1 MSDSLMAGN
10 QAQSSLSASDS
21 SPLRLGIAGLGTVG
35 GGLVSLI
42 AKHSALVAARSGRA
56 IEITAVSARDRS
68 KDRGFDPSLLD
79 GVTWFEDAVAMAADA
94 EIDVFVELIGGSEG
108 VAKDAVETALKSGRS
123 VVTANKALIAHHGLA
138 LAKLAESEGVALAY
152 EAAVAGGIPIIKAIR
167 EGLAGNQIS
176 RLQGILNGTC
186 NYILTTM
193 RETGRSFDD
202 VLADAQDLGYA
213 EADPSFDVDGVDAA
227 HKLAILAS
235 LAFGAKIDF
244 DAVYIEGIR
253 NVSSDDIHYA
263 EEIGYRVKLL
273 GVAEDLGGTIQQR
286 VHPVMTPLSAPI
298 ASVEGVFNAVA
309 TEGDFVGA
317 SLLVGRGAGDGPT
330 ASAVIADILDIAAGR
345 MVPAFGVPVNQ
356 LRAVP
361 TAPVSAHQGAYYVR
375 LEVIDQPG
383 VMAGIT
389 KVLQEE
395 SISLETV
402 IQRGRAP
409 EEPVSVVL
417 TTHETTEA
425 AMQSALQK
433 ISAFSFSVETP
444 RLIRIDRTT

>member
-1 MSDSLMAGN
+1 MSDN
-10 QAQSSLSASDS
+10 QAHSSKSSRDASS
-21 SPLRLGIAGLGTVG
+21 ENAPLRLGIAGLGTVG

-42 AKHSALVAARSGRA
+42 AQHAAVLAARSGRGVV
-56 IEITAVSARDRS
+56 ITAVSARERS
-68 KDRGFDPSLLD
+68 KDRGFDPALLEGAVWYD
-79 GVTWFEDAVAMAADA
+79 DAVTMAAEA

-108 VAKDAVETALKSGRS
+108 VAKQAVETALGAGRS

-138 LAKLAESEGVALAY
+138 LAAMADDNGAALAY

-167 EGLAGNQIS
+167 EGLAGNKIT

-193 RETGRSFDD
+193 RETGRAFED
-202 VLADAQDLGYA
+202 VLADAQKLGYA
-213 EADPSFDVDGVDAA
+213 EADPSFDIDGVDAA

-235 LAFGAKIDF
+235 LAFGVKIDF
-244 DAVYIEGIR
+244 DKVYIEGVR
-253 NVSSDDIHYA
+253 NITSEDIHYA
-263 EEIGYRVKLL
+263 EEIGYRIKLL
-273 GVAEDLGGTIQQR
+273 GVAEDHGTSIQQR
-286 VHPVMTPLSAPI
+286 VHPVMTPLTAPI

-317 SLLVGRGAGDGPT
+317 SLMVGRGAGDGPT

-345 MVPAFGVPVNQ
+345 AAPAFGVPVDQ
-356 LRAVP
+356 LRDVTTDA
-361 TAPVSAHQGAYYVR
+361 VSAHQGAYYVR

-383 VMAGIT
+383 VMAGVT

-417 TTHETTEA
+417 TTHETSEA
-425 AMQSALQK
+425 SMQSALQK
-433 ISAFSFSVETP
+433 ISEFPFSVETP
-444 RLIRIDRTT
+444 RLIRIDRPS